1 MENFE
6 KIKSQ
11 EKREK
16 PKILYIAAQTP
27 GIRELTPMRGSY
39 RDEKEGAVI
48 FSTPEKSLA
57 SAFLVK
63 DSGDDWMKISFYGDV
78 PVAVINAER
87 EEFIKNDKGGV
98 MYSVS
103 SDAFEYD
110 QNKGM
115 GELEWTSRKAV
126 KPLSEKRYPSALD
139 AMVENGVQVYFV
151 PNL

>member
-6 KIKSQ
+6 KINSQ

-27 GIRELTPMRGSY
+27 GIQELTPMRGSY
-39 RDEKEGAVI
+39 RDENEGAVI

-57 SAFLVK
+57 STFLVK

-87 EEFIKNDKGGV
+87 EEFIKNE
-98 MYSVS
+98 
-103 SDAFEYD
+103 A
-110 QNKGM
+110 
-115 GELEWTSRKAV
+115 
-126 KPLSEKRYPSALD
+126 
-139 AMVENGVQVYFV
+139 
-151 PNL
+151 